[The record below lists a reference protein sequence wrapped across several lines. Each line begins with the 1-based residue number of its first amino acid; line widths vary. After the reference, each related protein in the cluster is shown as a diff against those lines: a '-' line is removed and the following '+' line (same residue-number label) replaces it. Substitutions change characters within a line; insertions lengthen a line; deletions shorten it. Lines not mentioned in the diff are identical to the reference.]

1 MNKTALL
8 QNLFSAVLG
17 LFFINVGIAHF
28 QDPKWFE
35 PIVPGILGDPTF
47 WVLITGGMEI
57 GLGLGLI
64 IPRTRKYS
72 GMLMALFL
80 VAIYSANLNMWIN
93 DVPLEGK
100 TFAMIWHVLRLV
112 GQVLMIIIA
121 LWVGG
126 WVKPTLAPVD
136 SVTCAFFIKLKKASP
151 RA

>member
-8 QNLFSAVLG
+8 QNFLSAVLG

-35 PIVPGILGDPTF
+35 PIVPDILGDPTF
-47 WVLITGGMEI
+47 WVLVTGGMEI

-80 VAIYSANLNMWIN
+80 VAIYTANLNMWIN
-93 DVPLEGK
+93 DVPLEGR
-100 TFAMIWHVLRLV
+100 TFATIWHVFRLV
-112 GQVLMIIIA
+112 GQVLMIVIA

-126 WVKPTLAPVD
+126 W
-136 SVTCAFFIKLKKASP
+136 IKQ
-151 RA
+151 RDDFVE

>member
-8 QNLFSAVLG
+8 QNFFSAVLG

-35 PIVPGILGDPTF
+35 PIVPDILGDPTF
-47 WVLITGGMEI
+47 WVLVTGGMEI

-80 VAIYSANLNMWIN
+80 VAIYTANLNMWIN
-93 DVPLEGK
+93 DVPLEGR
-100 TFAMIWHVLRLV
+100 TFATIWHVLRLV
-112 GQVLMIIIA
+112 GQVLMIVIA

-126 WVKPTLAPVD
+126 WLKPIRTSVD
-136 SVTCAFFIKLKKASP
+136 
-151 RA
+151 